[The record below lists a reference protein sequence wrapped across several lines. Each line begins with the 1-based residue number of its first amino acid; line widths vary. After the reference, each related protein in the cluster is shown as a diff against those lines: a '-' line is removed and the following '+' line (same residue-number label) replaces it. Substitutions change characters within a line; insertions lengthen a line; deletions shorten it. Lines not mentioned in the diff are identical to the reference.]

1 MRYQRVRSGNVY
13 IQRQFERLDG
23 EKVIKQADPMAP
35 QTEVPRES
43 AKEGELN
50 TKMSA
55 EHVLWGS
62 IIFIC
67 ATP

>member
-1 MRYQRVRSGNVY
+1 
-13 IQRQFERLDG
+13 
-23 EKVIKQADPMAP
+23 MAP

-43 AKEGELN
+43 VKEGELN